1 MPKIFFS
8 NSNTGSAENEDFF
21 YILAFKSNMAETIGL
36 DENAVSGS
44 TDYTQFTSSDDQY
57 SNIATVS
64 NLATYD
70 ATTIIN
76 RTFKSGIGKGDDGN
90 YEIASTYSDK
100 QNLQILIRGNNVELT
115 HVKGSCIIES
125 IEFKGS
131 HYSYTIKLPSG
142 KIIEYISQDN
152 NLKVSDNVTLSIKKG
167 ITIHIYQDEKY
178 MMSTKIKHE

>member
-1 MPKIFFS
+1 
-8 NSNTGSAENEDFF
+8 
-21 YILAFKSNMAETIGL
+21 MAIG
-36 DENAVSGS
+36 
-44 TDYTQFTSSDDQY
+44 
-57 SNIATVS
+57 
-64 NLATYD
+64 
-70 ATTIIN
+70 
-76 RTFKSGIGKGDDGN
+76 
-90 YEIASTYSDK
+90 EIKTKEALVTDK